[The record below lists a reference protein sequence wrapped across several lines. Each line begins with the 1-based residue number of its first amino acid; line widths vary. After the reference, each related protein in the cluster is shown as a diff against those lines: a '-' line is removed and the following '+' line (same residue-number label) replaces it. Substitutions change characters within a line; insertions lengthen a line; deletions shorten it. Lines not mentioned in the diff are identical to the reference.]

1 MKRRFIVLALFVF
14 VCASGFCQAQ
24 DDDSF
29 GGDTAKLAEFSV
41 RDIKFL
47 EHAPKFIN
55 LLEYQTPQGERI
67 PYKEVNALLLS
78 LPENKPLMRRHRVWR
93 VVTNVCVGVLL
104 ASIATEVTCTFVD
117 DMPHKTAV
125 ETASLVAGSC
135 GFFGSLL
142 SGYVSVTPYLKAVDN
157 YNKNLVLTEAGGQ

>member
-14 VCASGFCQAQ
+14 VCASGVCQAQ

-29 GGDTAKLAEFSV
+29 GGDTTKPTEFSV

-47 EHAPKFIN
+47 EHAPKCIN

-78 LPENKPLMRRHRVWR
+78 LPENNLP
-93 VVTNVCVGVLL
+93 
-104 ASIATEVTCTFVD
+104 
-117 DMPHKTAV
+117 
-125 ETASLVAGSC
+125 
-135 GFFGSLL
+135 LL
-142 SGYVSVTPYLKAVDN
+142 SPAVIIP
-157 YNKNLVLTEAGGQ
+157 LEH